1 MVKLDTFHAGHNRY
15 VPGAQANGYKEEVET
30 RRVVKRIA
38 EICEENGINY
48 AITTDEDGRSQRQNL
63 NNICANCNS
72 HTKDRRDT
80 AIHFNQAVSEQGGV
94 EVFYYDQVEL
104 ATKVSSAIASALGI
118 RDRGAKEGKDLAV
131 LNGTNAPAILI
142 EVAFLGHAGNMQAY
156 EQRFEPLCRAIVQS
170 VTGVNVKNYQNLEI
184 PDSNEKYY
192 RVNFG
197 DFDNYDWLMG
207 VKKRCNELFPGHG
220 CWIACLTGNAHRIL
234 LGDYGSREEAQVVIN
249 TLNEHFPGSGI
260 WLEEL

>member
-1 MVKLDTFHAGHNRY
+1 MVNLVTWHAGHNAY

-38 EICEENGINY
+38 EICSENGVNY
-48 AITTDEDGRSQRQNL
+48 AITTDDVGRTQRQNL

-72 HTKDRRDT
+72 HTRDRIDV

-94 EVFYYDQVEL
+94 EVWYYDQYAL
-104 ATKVSSAIASALGI
+104 AAKVSSAVASALGI
-118 RDRGAKEGKDLAV
+118 RDRGAKEGKQLAV

-142 EVAFLGHAGNMQAY
+142 EVCFLGHAGNMRAY
-156 EQRFEPLCRAIVQS
+156 EERFEPMCRAIVQA
-170 VTGVNVKNYQNLEI
+170 VTGVNVTNYQPL
-184 PDSNEKYY
+184 PSMKADKYY

-197 DFDNYDWLMG
+197 DFDDIQWLAG
-207 VKKRCNELFPGHG
+207 VKKRCDELFPGHG
-220 CWIACLTGNAHRIL
+220 CWVACLAGNAHRIL
-234 LGDYGSREEAQVVIN
+234 LGDYGSREEAQAVIDR
-249 TLNEHFPGSGI
+249 LNAEFPNSGI